1 VELMPLQIDLP
12 PGFAGM
18 PVGNDDRKNRGHAWT
33 VAENFAAG
41 AGTSIEQFGSY
52 LMALVPTMQANGIRV
67 FGKFAVGTRKG
78 DVATLT
84 LGVVQWPAAAPGN
97 RDALVAAM
105 AEQYRGRHERAV
117 VQPVRLP
124 IGPAIVAISGGEYHL
139 PEQDVRTQIKA
150 EYQIPLPDG
159 RSVVILSV
167 VAESEDAWPAV
178 AEATAK
184 VAWSLRS
191 DQATG

>member
-1 VELMPLQIDLP
+1 VELMPLRIDLP
-12 PGFAGM
+12 PGFSGL
-18 PVGNDDRKNRGHAWT
+18 PVGSDDQLNRRHAWT
-33 VAENFAAG
+33 VAENVAG
-41 AGTSIEQFGSY
+41 GVGKSVEEFGSF

-67 FGKFAVGTRKG
+67 FGKFAVGPRKG

-84 LGVVQWPAAAPGN
+84 LGVAQWPEAAPGN
-97 RDALVAAM
+97 REAVVAAM
-105 AEQYRGRHERAV
+105 AEEYRSRHKGAV

-124 IGPAIVAISGGEYHL
+124 IGPAVVAISGGEFHL
-139 PEQDVRTQIKA
+139 PGREVRAQFKA
-150 EYQIPLPDG
+150 EYQIPLPDD

-191 DQATG
+191 GETP

>member
-1 VELMPLQIDLP
+1 VELMPLRIDLP

-18 PVGNDDRKNRGHAWT
+18 PVGSDDKLNRDHAWL
-33 VAENFAAG
+33 VAGNLAAG
-41 AGTSIEQFGSY
+41 AGKSVEEFGGY

-67 FGKFAVGTRKG
+67 FGKFAVGPREG

-84 LGVVQWPAAAPGN
+84 LGVAQWPDTAPGN
-97 RDALVAAM
+97 RDAVVAAL
-105 AEQYRGRHERAV
+105 AEQYRSRHKHAV

-124 IGPAIVAISGGEYHL
+124 VGPAVVAISGGEFRL
-139 PEQDVRTQIKA
+139 PGHAVRTQLKA

-167 VAESEDAWPAV
+167 VAGSEDSWPAI
-178 AEATAK
+178 ADATAK
-184 VAWSLRS
+184 VAWSLRG
-191 DQATG
+191 DEAPR

>member
-1 VELMPLQIDLP
+1 MPLEIDLP
-12 PGFAGM
+12 PGFAGL
-18 PVGNDDRKNRGHAWT
+18 PVGADDKMNRGHAWT
-33 VAENFAAG
+33 IAENVAGG
-41 AGTSIEQFGSY
+41 AGKNVEEFGSY

-67 FGKFAVGTRKG
+67 FGKFAVGRRRG

-84 LGVVQWPAAAPGN
+84 LGVVQWPEAAPGN
-97 RDALVAAM
+97 RDAVVAAM
-105 AEQYRGRHERAV
+105 AEQYRGRHKHAV

-124 IGPAIVAISGGEYHL
+124 IGPAVVAISGGEFHL
-139 PEQDVRTQIKA
+139 PEGEVRTQTKA

-167 VAESEDAWPAV
+167 IAESEDAWPAV

-191 DQATG
+191 GDTS

>member
-1 VELMPLQIDLP
+1 MNL
-12 PGFAGM
+12 AGSKFNGSDAEYFGTLAV
-18 PVGNDDRKNRGHAWT
+18 VGGI
-33 VAENFAAG
+33 V
-41 AGTSIEQFGSY
+41 
-52 LMALVPTMQANGIRV
+52 LVVLA
-67 FGKFAVGTRKG
+67 RKG

-84 LGVVQWPAAAPGN
+84 LGVVQWPETSPGN
-97 RDALVAAM
+97 RDAVVAAM
-105 AEQYRGRHERAV
+105 AAEYRTRHPRSA

-124 IGPAIVAISGGEYHL
+124 IGPALVAFSGGEFHL
-139 PEQDVRTQIKA
+139 PEHDVRTQIKA

-159 RSVVILSV
+159 RYVVILSV

-191 DQATG
+191 EQENG

>member
-1 VELMPLQIDLP
+1 MQIDLP

-18 PVGNDDRKNRGHAWT
+18 PVGTDDKMNRGHAWT
-33 VAENFAAG
+33 VAENLAAG
-41 AGTSIEQFGSY
+41 AGTSVEQFGSY

-67 FGKFAVGTRKG
+67 FGKFAVGRRKG

-84 LGVVQWPAAAPGN
+84 LGVVQWPETAPGN
-97 RDALVAAM
+97 RDAVVAAM
-105 AEQYRGRHERAV
+105 AEEYRKRHPRSV

-124 IGPAIVAISGGEYHL
+124 IGPALVAISGGEFHL
-139 PEQDVRTQIKA
+139 PENDVRTQIKA

-159 RSVVILSV
+159 RSVVVLSV

-191 DQATG
+191 EQAAG

>member
-1 VELMPLQIDLP
+1 MPLQIDLP

-18 PVGNDDRKNRGHAWT
+18 PVGSDDRMNRSHAWM
-33 VAENFAAG
+33 VAENAAAG
-41 AGTSIEQFGSY
+41 AGKSVEEFGNY

-67 FGKFAVGTRKG
+67 FGKFAVGIRKG

-84 LGVVQWPAAAPGN
+84 LGVAQWPAEAPGS

-105 AEQYRGRHERAV
+105 VEEYRSRHKRAV

-124 IGPAIVAISGGEYHL
+124 IGPAIVAISGGEFHL
-139 PEQDVRTQIKA
+139 PERDVRTQIKA

-178 AEATAK
+178 AEATAR

-191 DQATG
+191 GEVP

>member
-1 VELMPLQIDLP
+1 MPLQIDLP

-18 PVGNDDRKNRGHAWT
+18 PVGTDDKMNRGHAWT
-33 VAENFAAG
+33 VAENLAAG

-67 FGKFAVGTRKG
+67 FGKFAVGRRKG

-84 LGVVQWPAAAPGN
+84 LGVVQWPETAPGN
-97 RDALVAAM
+97 RDAVVAAM
-105 AEQYRGRHERAV
+105 AAEYRTRHPQSV

-124 IGPAIVAISGGEYHL
+124 IGPALVAFSGGEFRF
-139 PEQDVRTQIKA
+139 PEHDVRTQIRA

-191 DQATG
+191 EQECG

>member
-1 VELMPLQIDLP
+1 MPLEIDLP
-12 PGFAGM
+12 PGFSGM
-18 PVGNDDRKNRGHAWT
+18 PVGTDDKMNRGHAWM
-33 VAENFAAG
+33 VAENVAPA
-41 AGTSIEQFGSY
+41 TSVEQFGSY

-67 FGKFAVGTRKG
+67 FGKFAVGARKG

-84 LGVVQWPAAAPGN
+84 LGVALWPETAPGS

-105 AEQYRGRHERAV
+105 AEEYRGRHKRAV

-124 IGPAIVAISGGEYHL
+124 IGPAIVAISGGEFHL
-139 PEQDVRTQIKA
+139 PERDVRTQIKA

-167 VAESEDAWPAV
+167 IAESEDAWPAV

-191 DQATG
+191 GEAAR

>member
-1 VELMPLQIDLP
+1 MPLQIDLP
-12 PGFAGM
+12 PGFSGV
-18 PVGNDDRKNRGHAWT
+18 PVGADDRLNRSHAWM
-33 VAENFAAG
+33 VAENVAAG
-41 AGTSIEQFGSY
+41 AGTSIEEFGSY

-78 DVATLT
+78 EVATLA
-84 LGVVQWPAAAPGN
+84 LGVTQWPGTAPGDRN
-97 RDALVAAM
+97 AVVAAL
-105 AEQYRGRHERAV
+105 AEQYRGRHKLAV

-124 IGPAIVAISGGEYHL
+124 IGPAIVAISGGEFHL
-139 PEQDVRTQIKA
+139 PEGDVRAQIKA
-150 EYQIPLPDG
+150 EYQIPLPDN

-191 DQATG
+191 GEGG

>member
-1 VELMPLQIDLP
+1 MPLEIDLP

-18 PVGNDDRKNRGHAWT
+18 PVGADDKLNRGHAWMI
-33 VAENFAAG
+33 AENLTSG
-41 AGTSIEQFGSY
+41 ASVEDFGRY

-84 LGVVQWPAAAPGN
+84 LGVAQWPETAPGS

-105 AEQYRGRHERAV
+105 AEEYRGRHKRAV

-124 IGPAIVAISGGEYHL
+124 IGPAIVAISGGEFHL
-139 PEQDVRTQIKA
+139 PRQDVRTQIKA

-191 DQATG
+191 AETAP

>member
-1 VELMPLQIDLP
+1 MPLQIDLP

-18 PVGNDDRKNRGHAWT
+18 PVGTDDKMNRGHAWT
-33 VAENFAAG
+33 IAENAAAG
-41 AGTSIEQFGSY
+41 AGTSVEEFGSY
-52 LMALVPTMQANGIRV
+52 LMALVPAMQANGIRV
-67 FGKFAVGTRKG
+67 FGKFAVGPRKG

-84 LGVVQWPAAAPGN
+84 LGVAQWPDTAPGN
-97 RDALVAAM
+97 RDALVAAL
-105 AEQYRGRHERAV
+105 AEEYRGRHKRAV

-124 IGPAIVAISGGEYHL
+124 IGPAIVAISGGEFHL

-159 RSVVILSV
+159 RSVAILSV

-178 AEATAK
+178 AEATAR

-191 DQATG
+191 EETP

>member
-1 VELMPLQIDLP
+1 MPLQIDLP

-18 PVGNDDRKNRGHAWT
+18 PVGTDDKMNRGHAWT
-33 VAENFAAG
+33 IAENLAAG
-41 AGTSIEQFGSY
+41 AGKSVEEFGSY

-84 LGVVQWPAAAPGN
+84 LGVVQWPDTAPGN
-97 RDALVAAM
+97 RDAVVAALV
-105 AEQYRGRHERAV
+105 EQYRARHKRAV

-124 IGPAIVAISGGEYHL
+124 IGPAIVAISGGEFHL
-139 PEQDVRTQIKA
+139 PRGDVRTQIKA

-167 VAESEDAWPAV
+167 IAESEDAWPAV

-191 DQATG
+191 GEAAR

>member
-1 VELMPLQIDLP
+1 MPLQIDLP

-18 PVGNDDRKNRGHAWT
+18 PVGTDDKMNRGHAWT
-33 VAENFAAG
+33 IAENLAS
-41 AGTSIEQFGSY
+41 GTSIQEFGSY
-52 LMALVPTMQANGIRV
+52 LMALVPSMRANGIRV
-67 FGKFAVGTRKG
+67 FGKFAVGRRKG

-84 LGVVQWPAAAPGN
+84 LGVAQWPETAPADP
-97 RDALVAAM
+97 DALVSAM
-105 AEQYRGRHERAV
+105 AEEYRSRHKRAV
-117 VQPVRLP
+117 VKPVRLP
-124 IGPAIVAISGGEYHL
+124 IGPAIAAISGGEFHL
-139 PEQDVRTQIKA
+139 PEGDVRTQIKA

-191 DQATG
+191 QDVA

>member
-1 VELMPLQIDLP
+1 MPLQIDLP

-18 PVGNDDRKNRGHAWT
+18 PVGSDDKLNRGHAWM
-33 VAENFAAG
+33 VAENLAS
-41 AGTSIEQFGSY
+41 GTSVEQFGSY

-67 FGKFAVGTRKG
+67 FGKFAVGPRKG

-84 LGVVQWPAAAPGN
+84 LGVAQWPDTAPGS

-105 AEQYRGRHERAV
+105 AEQYRSRHKRAV

-124 IGPAIVAISGGEYHL
+124 IGPAIVAISGGEFHL
-139 PEQDVRTQIKA
+139 PDGDVRAQITA

-184 VAWSLRS
+184 VAWSLRNGET
-191 DQATG
+191 A

>member
-1 VELMPLQIDLP
+1 MPLQIDLP
-12 PGFAGM
+12 PGFAGL
-18 PVGNDDRKNRGHAWT
+18 PVGTDDMMNRGHAWT
-33 VAENFAAG
+33 MAENLAGG
-41 AGTSIEQFGSY
+41 AGKSVEEFGSY

-67 FGKFAVGTRKG
+67 FGKFAVGRRKG

-84 LGVVQWPAAAPGN
+84 LGVVQWPEAAPGS
-97 RDALVAAM
+97 RDAVVAAM
-105 AEQYRGRHERAV
+105 AEEYRGRHKGAV

-124 IGPAIVAISGGEYHL
+124 IGPAIVAISGGEFHL
-139 PEQDVRTQIKA
+139 PERDVRTQIKA

-191 DQATG
+191 GETS

>member
-1 VELMPLQIDLP
+1 MPLEIDLP
-12 PGFAGM
+12 PGFAGL
-18 PVGNDDRKNRGHAWT
+18 PVGRDDRLDRRHAWMA
-33 VAENFAAG
+33 AEGSAA
-41 AGTSIEQFGSY
+41 SVEEFGSY
-52 LMALVPTMQANGIRV
+52 LMALVPAMQANGVRV
-67 FGKFAVGTRKG
+67 FGKFAVGPRKG

-84 LGVVQWPAAAPGN
+84 LGVARWPQTAPGN
-97 RDALVAAM
+97 RDAVVAAM
-105 AEQYRGRHERAV
+105 AEEYRARHKHAV

-124 IGPAIVAISGGEYHL
+124 IGPAVVAISGGEFRL
-139 PEQDVRTQIKA
+139 PERDVRTQIKA

-184 VAWSLRS
+184 VAWSLRGGPV
-191 DQATG
+191 DR

>member
-1 VELMPLQIDLP
+1 MPLQIDLP

-18 PVGNDDRKNRGHAWT
+18 PVGADDKMNRGHAWT
-33 VAENFAAG
+33 IAENVAPG
-41 AGTSIEQFGSY
+41 AGKTVEEFGSY

-84 LGVVQWPAAAPGN
+84 LGVVQWPDTAPGN
-97 RDALVAAM
+97 RDAVVAAL
-105 AEQYRGRHERAV
+105 AEQYRARHKRAV

-124 IGPAIVAISGGEYHL
+124 IGPAIVAISGGEFHL
-139 PEQDVRTQIKA
+139 PRGDVRTQIKA
-150 EYQIPLPDG
+150 EYQIPLLDD

-167 VAESEDAWPAV
+167 IAESEDAWPAV

-191 DQATG
+191 GEAAR

>member
-1 VELMPLQIDLP
+1 MPLQIDLP
-12 PGFAGM
+12 PGFAGL
-18 PVGNDDRKNRGHAWT
+18 PVGADDKMNRGHAWT
-33 VAENFAAG
+33 IAENLG
-41 AGTSIEQFGSY
+41 SGTSIEDFAGY
-52 LMALVPTMQANGIRV
+52 LMALVPAMQANGIRV
-67 FGKFAVGTRKG
+67 FGKFAVGRRKG

-84 LGVVQWPAAAPGN
+84 LGVAQWPKTAPGN
-97 RDALVAAM
+97 RDTVVAAL
-105 AEQYRGRHERAV
+105 AEQYRGRHKRAV

-124 IGPAIVAISGGEYHL
+124 IGPAIVAISGGEFHL
-139 PEQDVRTQIKA
+139 PDGDVRAQIKA

-178 AEATAK
+178 AEATAR

-191 DQATG
+191 GDVP

>member
-1 VELMPLQIDLP
+1 MPLEIDLP

-18 PVGNDDRKNRGHAWT
+18 PVGSDDRMNRSHAWM
-33 VAENFAAG
+33 VAENLESG
-41 AGTSIEQFGSY
+41 ASVEQFGSY
-52 LMALVPTMQANGIRV
+52 LMALIPTMQANGIRV
-67 FGKFAVGTRKG
+67 FGKFAVGPRKG

-84 LGVVQWPAAAPGN
+84 LGVAQWPEEAPGS

-105 AEQYRGRHERAV
+105 AEQYRGRHKHAV

-124 IGPAIVAISGGEYHL
+124 IGPAVVAISGGEFHL
-139 PEQDVRTQIKA
+139 PEREVRTQFKA

-167 VAESEDAWPAV
+167 MAESEDAWPAI

-184 VAWSLRS
+184 VAWSLRRGETS
-191 DQATG
+191 

>member
-1 VELMPLQIDLP
+1 MPLQIDLP

-18 PVGNDDRKNRGHAWT
+18 PVGTDDKMNRGHAWT
-33 VAENFAAG
+33 VAENLAAG

-67 FGKFAVGTRKG
+67 FGKFAVGRRKG

-84 LGVVQWPAAAPGN
+84 LGVVQWPEPSPGN
-97 RDALVAAM
+97 RDAVVAAM
-105 AEQYRGRHERAV
+105 AAEYRKSHPRSV

-124 IGPAIVAISGGEYHL
+124 IGPALVAFSGGEFHL
-139 PEQDVRTQIKA
+139 PEHDVRTQIKA

-191 DQATG
+191 EQESG

>member
-1 VELMPLQIDLP
+1 VELMPLKLDLP

-18 PVGNDDRKNRGHAWT
+18 PVSNDENLNRGYAWT
-33 VAENFAAG
+33 VAENLSAG
-41 AGTSIEQFGSY
+41 AGRSVAEFGSY

-67 FGKFAVGTRKG
+67 FGKFAVGPRET

-84 LGVVQWPAAAPGN
+84 LGVVRWPEAAGD
-97 RDALVAAM
+97 RDAVVAAM
-105 AEQYRGRHERAV
+105 VAEYRYRHPRAV
-117 VQPVRLP
+117 VQPVKLP
-124 IGPAIVAISGGEYHL
+124 IGPAVVAVGGGEFRL
-139 PEQDVRTQIKA
+139 PERDVRTQIKA

-159 RSVVILSV
+159 RSVVVLSV
-167 VAESEDAWPAV
+167 VAGSEDAWPAV

-191 DQATG
+191 QETG

>member
-1 VELMPLQIDLP
+1 MPLQIDLP

-18 PVGNDDRKNRGHAWT
+18 PVGTDDKMNRGHAWT
-33 VAENFAAG
+33 VAENVAAG
-41 AGTSIEQFGSY
+41 AGKTVEEFGSY
-52 LMALVPTMQANGIRV
+52 LMALVPAMQANGIRV
-67 FGKFAVGTRKG
+67 FGKFAVGPRKG

-84 LGVVQWPAAAPGN
+84 LGVAQWPEAAPGN
-97 RDALVAAM
+97 RDAVVAAM
-105 AEQYRGRHERAV
+105 AEQYRGRHKRAV

-124 IGPAIVAISGGEYHL
+124 IGPAIVAISGGEFHL
-139 PEQDVRTQIKA
+139 PERDVRTQIKA

-159 RSVVILSV
+159 RSVVILAV

-191 DQATG
+191 GETS

>member
-18 PVGNDDRKNRGHAWT
+18 PVGSDDKMNRGHAWT
-33 VAENFAAG
+33 VAGNLAAG
-41 AGTSIEQFGSY
+41 AGKTIEEFGSY
-52 LMALVPTMQANGIRV
+52 LMALVPAMQANGIRV
-67 FGKFAVGTRKG
+67 FGKFAVGPRQG

-84 LGVVQWPAAAPGN
+84 LGMAQWPEAAGN
-97 RDALVAAM
+97 PDAVVAAM
-105 AEQYRGRHERAV
+105 VTEYRVRHPRAV
-117 VQPVRLP
+117 AHPVRLP
-124 IGPAIVAISGGEYHL
+124 IGPAVVAISGGEYRL
-139 PEQDVRTQIKA
+139 PERDVRTQIKA

-159 RSVVILSV
+159 RSVVILAV

-191 DQATG
+191 GQESG

>member
-1 VELMPLQIDLP
+1 MPLQIDLP

-18 PVGNDDRKNRGHAWT
+18 PVGTDDKMNRGHAWT
-33 VAENFAAG
+33 VAESVAAG
-41 AGTSIEQFGSY
+41 AGKSVEEFSSY

-67 FGKFAVGTRKG
+67 FGKFAVGSRKG

-84 LGVVQWPAAAPGN
+84 LGVAQWPDTAPGN
-97 RDALVAAM
+97 RDAVVAAM
-105 AEQYRGRHERAV
+105 AEEYRGRNKRAV

-124 IGPAIVAISGGEYHL
+124 VGPAIVAISGGEFHL
-139 PEQDVRTQIKA
+139 PEGDVRAQIKA
-150 EYQIPLPDG
+150 EYQILMPDG

-167 VAESEDAWPAV
+167 IAESEDAWPAV
-178 AEATAK
+178 AEATAR

-191 DQATG
+191 GEPS

>member
-1 VELMPLQIDLP
+1 MPLQIDLP

-18 PVGNDDRKNRGHAWT
+18 PVGADDKMNRGHAWT
-33 VAENFAAG
+33 IAENVAS
-41 AGTSIEQFGSY
+41 GTSVEEFGSY
-52 LMALVPTMQANGIRV
+52 LMSLVPTMQANGIRV
-67 FGKFAVGTRKG
+67 FGKFAVGRRKG

-84 LGVVQWPAAAPGN
+84 LGVARWPDPAPGN

-105 AEQYRGRHERAV
+105 AEQYRGRHKLAV

-124 IGPAIVAISGGEYHL
+124 IGPALVAISGGEFHL
-139 PEQDVRTQIKA
+139 PEDDVRTQIKA

-191 DQATG
+191 QDVS

>member
-1 VELMPLQIDLP
+1 MPLEIDLP

-18 PVGNDDRKNRGHAWT
+18 PVGADDRMNRGHAWT
-33 VAENFAAG
+33 IAESLAAD
-41 AGTSIEQFGSY
+41 AGTSVEEFGSY

-67 FGKFAVGTRKG
+67 FGKFAVGRRKG

-84 LGVVQWPAAAPGN
+84 LGVVQWPETAPGN

-105 AEQYRGRHERAV
+105 AEQYRSRHKHAV

-124 IGPAIVAISGGEYHL
+124 IGPGIVAISGGEFRL
-139 PEQDVRTQIKA
+139 PEREARAQIKA
-150 EYQIPLPDG
+150 EYQVPLADG

-184 VAWSLRS
+184 VAWSLRT
-191 DQATG
+191 QEAT

>member
-1 VELMPLQIDLP
+1 MPLRIDLP
-12 PGFAGM
+12 PGFAGL
-18 PVGNDDRKNRGHAWT
+18 PVGSDDRLNRGHAWM
-33 VAENFAAG
+33 VAENLA
-41 AGTSIEQFGSY
+41 AGTSVEQFGSY
-52 LMALVPTMQANGIRV
+52 LMALVPAMLAHGIRV
-67 FGKFAVGTRKG
+67 FGKFAVGPRRG

-84 LGVVQWPAAAPGN
+84 LGVAQWPDAAPGS

-105 AEQYRGRHERAV
+105 AEEYRSRHKHAV

-124 IGPAIVAISGGEYHL
+124 IGPAVVAISGGEFHL
-139 PEQDVRTQIKA
+139 PERDARPQIKA

-167 VAESEDAWPAV
+167 IAESEDAWPAV

-184 VAWSLRS
+184 VAWSLRNG
-191 DQATG
+191 DAA

>member
-1 VELMPLQIDLP
+1 MPLEIDLP

-18 PVGNDDRKNRGHAWT
+18 PVGTDDKMNRGHAWT
-33 VAENFAAG
+33 IAGNLADG
-41 AGTSIEQFGSY
+41 AGTTVEEFGSY
-52 LMALVPTMQANGIRV
+52 LMALVPAMQANGIRV
-67 FGKFAVGTRKG
+67 FGKFAVGRRKG

-84 LGVVQWPAAAPGN
+84 LGVVQWPEPAPGS

-105 AEQYRGRHERAV
+105 AEQYRSRHKYAV

-124 IGPAIVAISGGEYHL
+124 IGPAIVAFSGGEFRF
-139 PEQDVRTQIKA
+139 PEADVRTQTKA

-191 DQATG
+191 GEVGR